1 MITVYT
7 KDELRKALKAKEK
20 KHYSKRR
27 ISKNYKS

>member
-7 KDELRKALKAKEK
+7 KDELRKALKAKK